1 MLMKFFRIIG
11 RSIRDAFKSVKRNF
25 SLSIASITCV
35 IITLIIVGV
44 ALIITFNIND
54 FTKKL
59 KKDLSIVV
67 FVSNEADNFDI
78 TSLET
83 QIKGIDNVDP
93 DFVTYQSKA
102 EIKED
107 MMKNNETFKNIM
119 SDWDDN
125 ENPLQNTYIVKV
137 IDANKIGETATAI
150 KNLAKVTRVS
160 YGEGMVEQLLMAF
173 NGVQKFSFI
182 AVIALVVVTTFL
194 IINTIKLTI
203 FSRKREISIMRLVGA
218 SNISIKLP
226 FVFEGMLIGIIGSIL
241 PIILVIYGYYSL
253 FDIMNGKLLTDIFTL
268 VPPSEIVFKIGA
280 FILLIGAV
288 VGMLGSASAVKKYL
302 KV

>member
-83 QIKGIDNVDP
+83 QIKAIDNVDP

-160 YGEGMVEQLLMAF
+160 YGEGMVEQLLLAF

-253 FDIMNGKLLTDIFTL
+253 FDIMNGKILTDIFTL

>member
-241 PIILVIYGYYSL
+241 PIILVVYGYYSL

-288 VGMLGSASAVKKYL
+288 VGMLGSSSAVKKYL

>member
-1 MLMKFFRIIG
+1 MKFFRIIG

-35 IITLIIVGV
+35 VITLIIVGV

-54 FTKKL
+54 FNKKL

-83 QIKGIDNVDP
+83 QIKAIDNVDP

-119 SDWDDN
+119 SEWDDN

-241 PIILVIYGYYSL
+241 PIILVVYGYYSL

>member
-54 FTKKL
+54 FTTKL

-83 QIKGIDNVDP
+83 QIKAIDNVDP

-119 SDWDDN
+119 SDWDDD

-241 PIILVIYGYYSL
+241 PIILVVYGYYSL

>member
-1 MLMKFFRIIG
+1 MKFFRIIG

-54 FTKKL
+54 FTTKL

-83 QIKGIDNVDP
+83 QIKAIDNVDP

-119 SDWDDN
+119 SAWDDD

-241 PIILVIYGYYSL
+241 PIILVVYGYYSL

>member
-1 MLMKFFRIIG
+1 MKFFRIIG

-54 FTKKL
+54 FTNKL

-83 QIKGIDNVDP
+83 QIKAIDNVDP

-119 SDWDDN
+119 SDWDDD

-241 PIILVIYGYYSL
+241 PIILVVYGYYSL

-268 VPPSEIVFKIGA
+268 VPPSEIVFRIGA
-280 FILLIGAV
+280 FILLIGGV

>member
-1 MLMKFFRIIG
+1 MKFFRIIG

>member
-1 MLMKFFRIIG
+1 MKFFRIIG

-83 QIKGIDNVDP
+83 QIKAIDNVDP

-107 MMKNNETFKNIM
+107 MMKNNDTFKNIM
-119 SDWDDN
+119 SDWDDD

-150 KNLAKVTRVS
+150 KNLSKVTRVS

-182 AVIALVVVTTFL
+182 SVIALVVVTVKQWL
-194 IINTIKLTI
+194 IV
-203 FSRKREISIMRLVGA
+203 S
-218 SNISIKLP
+218 
-226 FVFEGMLIGIIGSIL
+226 
-241 PIILVIYGYYSL
+241 YQH
-253 FDIMNGKLLTDIFTL
+253 
-268 VPPSEIVFKIGA
+268 
-280 FILLIGAV
+280 
-288 VGMLGSASAVKKYL
+288 L
-302 KV
+302 K